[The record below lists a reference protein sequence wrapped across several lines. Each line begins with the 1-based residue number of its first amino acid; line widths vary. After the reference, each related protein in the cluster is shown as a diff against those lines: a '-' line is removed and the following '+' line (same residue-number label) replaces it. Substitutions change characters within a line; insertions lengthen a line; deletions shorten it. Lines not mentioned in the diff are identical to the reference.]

1 MMTSNNILCSPVGA
15 NVSAPAGFHHTL
27 RGRYIAPTADYA
39 VSKLQVDD
47 KRSQSSVLAGL
58 IIGPSYVTLSRS
70 EGSVTLS
77 RSEGSVTLGH
87 AQLQILNS
95 IIASHKTS
103 NRKERSW
110 SSHLSAIRK
119 DSKSNSSMP
128 TG

>member
-58 IIGPSYVTLSRS
+58 IIGPS
-70 EGSVTLS
+70 SVTLS